1 MSIRSPMAGAF
12 VGTED
17 VLKSIVG
24 LGRLSRLRPVS
35 GESPQF
41 FSMNLTTEA

>member
-17 VLKSIVG
+17 VLTIVG